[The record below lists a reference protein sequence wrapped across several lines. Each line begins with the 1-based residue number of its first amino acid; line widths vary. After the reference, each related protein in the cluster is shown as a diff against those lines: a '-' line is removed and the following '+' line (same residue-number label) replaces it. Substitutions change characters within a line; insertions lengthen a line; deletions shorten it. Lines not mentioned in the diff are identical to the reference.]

1 MWSIYLPVTCDYHHC
16 CSYSNDLGTIA
27 TLKSEKGN
35 EMKNF
40 KIATVTTLVMIAL
53 SGCVANKAPTTSDFM
68 RMHALDEKAA
78 SDDQKAMAKEW
89 DRGSKLKLSG
99 EEMIKDG
106 EKLEKSGDHDM
117 TIGKQNI
124 EQGNKDITEGTK
136 IMDES
141 ERTFEEKYPNLKL
154 DLNR

>member
-89 DRGSKLKLSG
+89 DRGLKLKVSG

-106 EKLEKSGDHDM
+106 DHDM
-117 TIGKQNI
+117 TVGKQNI
-124 EQGNKDITEGTK
+124 EQGQKDIAEGTK
-136 IMDES
+136 IMDDS
-141 ERTFEEKYPNLKL
+141 EHVFEEKYPNQKL
-154 DLNR
+154 DLNK